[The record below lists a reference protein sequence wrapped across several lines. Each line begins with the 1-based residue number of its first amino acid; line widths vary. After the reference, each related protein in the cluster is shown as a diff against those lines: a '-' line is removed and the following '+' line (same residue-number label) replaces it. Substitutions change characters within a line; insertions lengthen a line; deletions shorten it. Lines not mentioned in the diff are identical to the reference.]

1 MQHGS
6 QEGQTSTVAKI
17 FWVASYPKSG
27 NTWMRAFL
35 ANMLLAKDRPLSL
48 NEIGKACASEA
59 NVKWFE
65 PLLADNESDIYAL
78 SSRRIMQLRPRAQKR
93 ITEVNANDIFIKT
106 HNIHGKYAGFPLI
119 RKDVTLGSVY
129 IVRDPRD
136 VVISAADH
144 WGMSIEKMLDAMVS
158 PGFGTGNHDGL
169 VFEVMSTWSDHVAS
183 WAGIKAKNHLTVRYE
198 DLLQD
203 PIRHFGKLAAG
214 IGLSQDPARI
224 RQVVEWTSFKQLR
237 QMEEAEGFAE
247 RSTYSERFFRS
258 GQSGNWRKTLTS
270 AQVARIEREHG
281 KVMRKL
287 GYL

>member
-1 MQHGS
+1 
-6 QEGQTSTVAKI
+6 VAKI
-17 FWVASYPKSG
+17 FWVASFPKSG

-59 NVKWFE
+59 NVTWYR
-65 PLLADNESDIYAL
+65 PLLREDESDIYAL
-78 SSRRIMQLRPRAQKR
+78 SNRRVMELRPSAQKR
-93 ITEVNANDIFIKT
+93 ITEVNNNDVFIKT
-106 HNIHGKYAGFPLI
+106 HNINGKYCGFPLI

-144 WGMSIEKMLDAMVS
+144 WGMTIDEMLDAMVH
-158 PGFGTGNHDGL
+158 PAFRTENGDGL
-169 VFEVMSTWSDHVAS
+169 VFELISTWSDHVAS
-183 WAGIKAKNHLTVRYE
+183 WAGIKAKNHMTVRYE
-198 DLLQD
+198 DLLAD
-203 PIRHFGKLAAG
+203 PVRHFGKLAKG
-214 IGLSQDPARI
+214 IGLSQDLAPI
-224 RQVVEWTSFKQLR
+224 RQVVEWTSFNKLR
-237 QMEEAEGFAE
+237 QMEEQEGFAE
-247 RSTYSERFFRS
+247 RSNYSERFFRS
-258 GQSGNWRKTLTS
+258 GKSGNWRKTLTS